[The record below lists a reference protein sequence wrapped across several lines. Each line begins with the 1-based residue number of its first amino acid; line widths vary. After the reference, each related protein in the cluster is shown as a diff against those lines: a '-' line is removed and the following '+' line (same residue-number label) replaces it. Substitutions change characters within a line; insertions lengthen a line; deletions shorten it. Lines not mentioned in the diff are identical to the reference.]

1 MISTGSG
8 EPKCSTTKLGV
19 LERICEDDWFKRPDI
34 LLLLKK
40 KTIKASIQKNDLKLV
55 FIIYFRVKYKVHITV
70 ISLA

>member
-1 MISTGSG
+1 MLYQPSENFRASVISTGSG

-40 KTIKASIQKNDLKLV
+40 IQQKLQYKKTILNLFS
-55 FIIYFRVKYKVHITV
+55 
-70 ISLA
+70 